1 MAKKNSSKTV
11 IARSDDGNIQ
21 ITFTIPW
28 KDIEKTQEEV
38 AKEIGKEIEVPGF
51 RKGMAP
57 VTKVIEHISRQ
68 TLLEKTLSKLLPKLV
83 SEAINKHKITPAVY
97 PRFELIK
104 AVEGEDWQIR
114 AVTCE
119 LLPINLGDYKKE
131 IIGLTRAKSLWIPG
145 KGTKEEKKPTREE
158 KEQEIL
164 KLLLEKIDVKIPKM
178 LIEEETNSRLSK
190 LLERLEK
197 LGLTLESYLSSIG
210 KTPETLRKEY
220 EKQAKEALSLD
231 LILTEIAKEEKIS
244 VDPKEI
250 DSAIDAA
257 KADPKLAEEL
267 NTPERRQFI
276 EVILKRRKALD
287 MLISL
292 T

>member
-1 MAKKNSSKTV
+1 
-11 IARSDDGNIQ
+11 
-21 ITFTIPW
+21 
-28 KDIEKTQEEV
+28 
-38 AKEIGKEIEVPGF
+38 
-51 RKGMAP
+51 
-57 VTKVIEHISRQ
+57 
-68 TLLEKTLSKLLPKLV
+68 
-83 SEAINKHKITPAVY
+83 
-97 PRFELIK
+97 
-104 AVEGEDWQIR
+104 
-114 AVTCE
+114 
-119 LLPINLGDYKKE
+119 
-131 IIGLTRAKSLWIPG
+131 LWIPG